1 MKKVVFSDIDRTLAI
16 KKKVTKKNQ
25 EAINNFISLGNE
37 FILVT
42 GRSISYAKNI
52 AKENNTSKYIIC
64 NNGSVI
70 YDYVNDEIIYV
81 DSIKYD
87 LLLKLINIT
96 KEYDAK
102 INICTI
108 SNDYTNKDIKHD
120 QVLIDIDDKLLKD
133 EIVTQAVIVH
143 PSKGV
148 IKQII
153 NEINL
158 MDEIKVNN
166 ICRKVYDESF
176 IKHGELWIDVT
187 ASNVSKG
194 NAIIKMLEYLNVEL
208 KDSIRIGDDLNDLPM
223 FLDEGVNVAV
233 KNAFPKLKE
242 HADYI
247 TDSCENS
254 GVGKVIDKILN
265 NEL

>member
-16 KKKVTKKNQ
+16 KKKVTKENK
-25 EAINNFISLGNE
+25 EAINKFISKGNE

-42 GRSISYAKNI
+42 GRSISYARNI

-70 YDYVNDEIIYV
+70 YDYINNKIIYS

-96 KEYDAK
+96 KEYNAK

-108 SNDYTNKDIKHD
+108 NNDYTNKDIKHG
-120 QVLIDIDDKLLKD
+120 QILINLNDELLKS
-133 EIVTQAVIVH
+133 EIITQTVVIH
-143 PSKGV
+143 PSKDV
-148 IKQII
+148 LKEIIKKIDDI
-153 NEINL
+153 
-158 MDEIKVNN
+158 DGIKVNN
-166 ICRKVYDESF
+166 ICRKVYDSSF
-176 IKHGELWIDVT
+176 VKNGDLWIDVT

-254 GVGKVIDKILN
+254 GVSKVIDKILN